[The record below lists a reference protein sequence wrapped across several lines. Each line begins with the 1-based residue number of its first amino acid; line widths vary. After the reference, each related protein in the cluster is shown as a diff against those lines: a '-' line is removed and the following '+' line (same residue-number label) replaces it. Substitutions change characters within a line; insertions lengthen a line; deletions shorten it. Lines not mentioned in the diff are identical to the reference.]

1 MCLEQL
7 KAMSG
12 EDVMDCIEP
21 QTSTNSLNLD
31 AAVLEL
37 LGNQTTTAAGGETR
51 PQQTAS
57 GVEDPVPPPTAAGG
71 DDTSGVGAP
80 IKVTSI
86 KEGEEETTGT
96 EMGSAGD
103 DGGEI
108 KDEVQFSP
116 ISRDESPTQTMECDT
131 TTSDISR
138 EERPTTVWEE
148 KGEEERESERDS
160 VSSEEE
166 DASSESDLDDC
177 WLCDFPDEVSE
188 WARLREIGF
197 RQRALEAELRSRGE
211 KGEVGRER
219 EEAGEEGREDVE
231 VSQGAKVDKSKAI
244 ELQLRQRALQSLLAK
259 KKEQQP

>member
-21 QTSTNSLNLD
+21 QTATNSLNLD

-37 LGNQTTTAAGGETR
+37 LGNQATSVGTAE
-51 PQQTAS
+51 QQTAS
-57 GVEDPVPPPTAAGG
+57 GVENPVPPTAAGG
-71 DDTSGVGAP
+71 DDTSGVVAP

-86 KEGEEETTGT
+86 KEGEEETETGRKSS
-96 EMGSAGD
+96 GSD

-108 KDEVQFSP
+108 TEKVEFSP
-116 ISRDESPTQTMECDT
+116 ISRDESPPQTMECDT

-138 EERPTTVWEE
+138 EERPTTAWEE
-148 KGEEERESERDS
+148 KGEEERESERES

-166 DASSESDLDDC
+166 DESSESDLDDC

-188 WARLREIGF
+188 WARLREIEF
-197 RQRALEAELRSRGE
+197 RQRALEAELRRRGE
-211 KGEVGRER
+211 KVEVGRER
-219 EEAGEEGREDVE
+219 EEGREDVV